1 MKKCEN
7 NDVLIL
13 RTPVIQEALAEHR
26 NNEQTAETDY
36 EEKVEW

>member
-13 RTPVIQEALAEHR
+13 RTPVIHEALAEHR
-26 NNEQTAETDY
+26 SNEQTETDY